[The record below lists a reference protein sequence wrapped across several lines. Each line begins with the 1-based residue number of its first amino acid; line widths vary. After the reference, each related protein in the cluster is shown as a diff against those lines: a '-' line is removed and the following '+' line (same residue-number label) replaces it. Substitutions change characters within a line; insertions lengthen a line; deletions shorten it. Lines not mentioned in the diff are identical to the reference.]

1 MGDLPGRELAAVM
14 FADMV
19 GFTALMQENEQL
31 AIEKRAKYRTVLEA
45 CHDRFGGEIVQYY
58 GDGALSI
65 FHNSVDAVRCAVAI
79 QKELSRPLTVP
90 VRIGLHVGDVIIEPG
105 GVIGDA
111 VNVASRIESF
121 GAAGAVLVS
130 DSLHDQVK
138 NQPQFD
144 FVKLGEFHLE
154 NVVRPF
160 GIFAVASDGLV
171 IPEVGKLDG
180 KGKVAVPSVG
190 RSEPGAPTARGRFRS
205 SALAAI
211 GFVVVGLSVG
221 VVWLSGMLTG
231 DNTTVTTT
239 ITAPTSTVAVVDDVA
254 DTTLE
259 ELWSLTLDSPV
270 VGMATIDGLA
280 VIATG
285 DGLVRGVAVAS
296 GGERWTHEA
305 SLPAQYG
312 VFADGGV
319 VYYATAE
326 GVSLLDPANGELIDG
341 CGFSFRDQVQGVAV
355 ADGSVYFTVRSE
367 GTVLRVPTDLLPDGP
382 CHRPAAASSHP
393 FLWLPPQSGPVVIGS
408 EVLVGDTRTLTRFDA
423 ASLDLVASFDL
434 SVGTLAESYD
444 ARVVGLAGIELIT
457 RTASGVRTDLAVYGV
472 DGEGTLH
479 AMVPRLDMAST
490 DFSISVVPVVSDFG
504 VFLVDEEAS
513 LRAFS
518 HDLAREYWRV
528 DLSASPTGLW
538 LVGDLLYVALAEGRL
553 IAIDAEEGAELYG
566 LEVGEPITSAAFTEE
581 VFVVADGAGGVTGF
595 LVPSAPSPG
604 LPGFETILTSPPPE
618 PEAVVREFFA
628 AVTAGDRKRVES
640 LIAVDAAFG
649 AAIGG
654 GTWFSPEA
662 RDEFWAMYD
671 FFNTLNVA
679 LSVGTCEQEVVAE
692 SVVVDCEVTQSDA
705 YLDALGAEISGSGRL
720 VVESGLIHNLVG
732 GPNVRRED
740 RISRASVGYRR
751 GLTFAL
757 ESELLYDDFF
767 DWATTAQPD
776 ALEASCGSD
785 NFEVPTIEC
794 ALFMLDHVDEYVAAS
809 E

>member
-1 MGDLPGRELAAVM
+1 MDHLPGRELAAVM

-19 GFTALMQENEQL
+19 GFTALMQANEQL
-31 AIEKRAKYRTVLEA
+31 AIEKRTRYRTVLEA
-45 CHDRFGGEIVQYY
+45 CHERFGGEVVQHY

-65 FHNSVDAVRCAVAI
+65 FHNAVDAVRCAVAI
-79 QKELSRPLTVP
+79 QKELSRPLVVP
-90 VRIGLHVGDVIIEPG
+90 VRIGIHLGDVIIEPG

-111 VNVASRIESF
+111 VNIASRIESF

-144 FVKLGEFHLE
+144 FVELGEFHLE

-190 RSEPGAPTARGRFRS
+190 RSGPGAPTARGLFRS
-205 SALAAI
+205 SVLAAI

-239 ITAPTSTVAVVDDVA
+239 VAASTSTVAVVDDVA
-254 DTTLE
+254 DTTVE
-259 ELWSLTLDSPV
+259 ELWSLTLDAPV
-270 VGMATIDGLA
+270 VGMATMDGLA

-285 DGLVRGVAVAS
+285 DGLVRGVAVTS
-296 GGERWTHEA
+296 GDELWRHKA
-305 SLPAQYG
+305 ARPAQLG

-326 GVSLLDPANGELIDG
+326 GVSLLDPADGELIDG

-355 ADGSVYFTVRSE
+355 ADGSVYFTVRSD
-367 GTVLRVPTDLLPDGP
+367 GTVRRVPTDPIPDGP
-382 CHRPAAASSHP
+382 CHRPAAASSHT

-408 EVLVGDTRTLTRFDA
+408 EVLVGDTRTLTRLDA
-423 ASLDLVASFDL
+423 ASLDLVGSYDL

-444 ARVVGLAGIELIT
+444 ARVVGLVGVELIT
-457 RTASGVRTDLAVYGV
+457 RTASGVRTDAATYGA
-472 DGEGTLH
+472 DGEGALY
-479 AMVPRLDMAST
+479 AMVPGSGMARSDYT
-490 DFSISVVPVVSDFG
+490 VEMVPVVSDLG
-504 VFLVDEEAS
+504 VFLVDTGHT
-513 LRAFS
+513 LRRLS
-518 HDLAREYWRV
+518 HDLGRDLWNV
-528 DLSASPTGLW
+528 DLAVTPTGLW
-538 LVGDLLYVALAEGRL
+538 LADNTVYVSLPDGTL
-553 IAIDAEEGAELYG
+553 VAIDAQSGSELHRLG
-566 LEVGEPITSAAFTEE
+566 VGTGIATAAFTE
-581 VFVVADGAGGVTGF
+581 GAVIMATGEGRVTGF
-595 LVPSAPSPG
+595 LEPSAPDPS
-604 LPGFETILTSPPPE
+604 LPRFEPIVKDPPPQ
-618 PEAVVREFFA
+618 PDAVVREFYA

-649 AAIGG
+649 AAKEG
-654 GTWFSPEA
+654 GTWFSPDA
-662 RDEFWAMYD
+662 RDEFWANYD

-679 LSVGTCEQEVVAE
+679 LSVGTCEQEVVGE
-692 SVVVDCEVTQSDA
+692 SVMVDCEVTQSDT

-720 VVESGLIHNLVG
+720 VVESGLIHSFVG
-732 GPNVRRED
+732 GPNFRGEV
-740 RISRASVGYRR
+740 RISRANVGYRR
-751 GLTFAL
+751 GLTFTL

-767 DWATTAQPD
+767 DWAATTLAD
-776 ALEASCGSD
+776 ALEASCGTD
-785 NFEVPTIEC
+785 VLELPTVEC
-794 ALFMLDHVDEYVAAS
+794 ALFMLDHVDEYIAAS